1 MDLYSYVSIES
12 FIRGCE
18 ISRTPQTFNLRVPNL
33 LYRLPDEEIRY
44 GLSLLRRS
52 IVLHEEQKDVR
63 EENSKREIPFFR
75 TNRRMLIGPE
85 MEMYALSLY
94 QSDALPAGRNT
105 EQSPYIR
112 LAFDYVALAE
122 YCISENKYLLQCKY
136 NEEENLKIF
145 VSQMEDEYDK
155 FFYDE
160 EHTGFKRDSRFFSML
175 CNACLEV
182 KKPCYAADQEW
193 RLVEF
198 CEPSAAGYDFID
210 GNLTPYVDYSIPFD
224 CLRQVSLQNRTENS
238 KTYSALAGFLQKMG
252 LSLERY
258 LDGMQ
263 EDVPKVN

>member
-12 FIRGCE
+12 FIEGCKNP
-18 ISRTPQTFNLRVPNL
+18 RTPRTFNLRVPNL
-33 LYRLPDEEIRY
+33 LYRLPDEELKY

-52 IVLHEEQKDVR
+52 IVLHEEQKGVR

-94 QSDALPAGRNT
+94 QNAVLPEELNT
-105 EQSPYIR
+105 GQSPYLR
-112 LAFDYVALAE
+112 LAFDYVALGK
-122 YCISENKYLLQCKY
+122 YCISENRYLLQCKY
-136 NEEENLKIF
+136 NEEKNLKIF

-160 EHTGFKRDSRFFSML
+160 EHTGFKKDSRFFSML

-182 KKPCYAADQEW
+182 KEPRYAADQEW
-193 RLVEF
+193 RLVQF

-210 GNLTPYVDYSIPFD
+210 GNLTPYVDYSIPFE
-224 CLRQVSLQNRTENS
+224 CLRQISLQNRAENS
-238 KTYSALAGFLQKMG
+238 MAYSALAGFLQKME
-252 LSLERY
+252 LTPEHY

-263 EDVPKVN
+263 EE